1 MNIDKAIEI
10 EQETSKTF
18 ERFAEVFEQFGKTE
32 HADACKA
39 GAEEHRD
46 VMNWLKALKEIFQGK
61 YAETRLIRKTEDGK
75 TVRYCEK
82 CNTKVGVYKTI
93 KFCPNCG
100 AEVIE

>member
-1 MNIDKAIEI
+1 MNIDRAIEI
-10 EQETSKTF
+10 EQETSKNF

-39 GAEEHRD
+39 GAEKHRE
-46 VMNWLKALKEIFQGK
+46 VMTWLKALKEFFPYE

-82 CNTKVGVYKTI
+82 CNAKVGVYKTI
-93 KFCPNCG
+93 KFCPMCG

>member
-1 MNIDKAIEI
+1 MNIDRAIEI

-39 GAEEHRD
+39 GAEEHRA

-61 YAETRLIRKTEDGK
+61 YAETKLIRKTEDGK

-82 CNTKVGVYKTI
+82 CNAKVGVYKTI